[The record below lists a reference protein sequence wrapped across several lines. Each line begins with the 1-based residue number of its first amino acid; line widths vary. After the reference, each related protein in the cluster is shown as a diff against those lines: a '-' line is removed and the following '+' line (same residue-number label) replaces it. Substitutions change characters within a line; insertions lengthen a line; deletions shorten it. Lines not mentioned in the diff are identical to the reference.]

1 MANTLDLS
9 LLLDNKMYFN
19 TICGG
24 IEYVKYKTIY
34 LGIESN
40 ILAIDDRI
48 YDEDIY
54 PNLSVNSEKFLMQCF
69 APPHFKDF
77 TATLYLGK
85 IEFNKNKQ
93 GILVPKFIPSN
104 ITDSSFEGLN
114 VFWLNEINKK
124 VMPTN
129 KHIQPR
135 DTGLVGYIDGMAT
148 YPTKNE
154 RKDLKIH
161 YFRHKDNI
169 VLSKEQIIS
178 YFTQLHQKNTEF
190 IQNYIASINK
200 NLGIKAYHLNDRLFE
215 NLAQKGILPKSMIKR
230 YTDTHKLIRNNALDL
245 TILDYLS
252 TLKETNHKMLFKI
265 VFYDELFYWYFA
277 LSLKNFI
284 VNFSASFCDEN
295 KLLFNPGAYQQYVHL
310 ATQMR
315 QSGEIDPKTG
325 DFKKEFKL
333 RFENQMFETDEYYRE
348 LFFSNNGGLMSVDDE
363 YTKLQFISPNQ
374 ALFERRQPITPSPL
388 GKYYFE
394 LSDNKDVYIEFF
406 NRSYP
411 SITNAPKGWS
421 KEMMR
426 KLELGLE

>member
-1 MANTLDLS
+1 MALGRVWDPKIH
-9 LLLDNKMYFN
+9 DNFLRKRADK
-19 TICGG
+19 
-24 IEYVKYKTIY
+24 EIY
-34 LGIESN
+34 LGINTAINALNDWCPNNSYQ
-40 ILAIDDRI
+40 ILDHKIG
-48 YDEDIY
+48 
-54 PNLSVNSEKFLMQCF
+54 
-69 APPHFKDF
+69 
-77 TATLYLGK
+77 LYLGK
-85 IEFNKNKQ
+85 IVFSKNKQ
-93 GILVPKFIPSN
+93 GILAPKFIPSN
-104 ITDSSFEGLN
+104 ISNITNEVDKINPL
-114 VFWLNEINKK
+114 WLDEIN
-124 VMPTN
+124 TN
-129 KHIQPR
+129 YVPPQTQFDAMMGGEYTIYNANNVK
-135 DTGLVGYIDGMAT
+135 TLC
-148 YPTKNE
+148 KNSE
-154 RKDLKIH
+154 A
-161 YFRHKDNI
+161 NI
-169 VLSKEQIIS
+169 TLSKEQIIS
-178 YFTQLHQKNTEF
+178 YFTQLHQKNTAF
-190 IQNYIASINK
+190 IQNYLTSINK

-374 ALFERRQPITPSPL
+374 ALFERGQPITPSPL

-421 KEMMR
+421 KEMMK